1 MIRKR
6 AYVYTRVSTGMQ
18 VEGYSLAAQEERI
31 KQYANAF
38 NIEIVQ
44 TYQDAGRSGKSILGR
59 ERFLEMLNNIESE
72 KDNIE
77 KTIVDLNLKDKV
89 ILRGYTNEALKIFE
103 EAGRCR
109 RRLETRQA

>member
-44 TYQDAGRSGKSILGR
+44 TYQDAGRSGKSI
-59 ERFLEMLNNIESE
+59 
-72 KDNIE
+72 
-77 KTIVDLNLKDKV
+77 
-89 ILRGYTNEALKIFE
+89 
-103 EAGRCR
+103 
-109 RRLETRQA
+109 